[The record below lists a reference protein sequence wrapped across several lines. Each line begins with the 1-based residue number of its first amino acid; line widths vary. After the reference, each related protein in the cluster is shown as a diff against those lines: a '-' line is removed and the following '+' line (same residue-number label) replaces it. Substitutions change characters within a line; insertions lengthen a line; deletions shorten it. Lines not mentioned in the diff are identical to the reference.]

1 MILKQSFISSPN
13 GFNGSTTFVGLHS
26 IFKNELYSK
35 TVNNLQKVKQCNALS
50 GGISVGPKKEHFSQ
64 LGLMLK
70 PINWFF
76 AHFVCVLYPKNNL
89 LLIELKFYLTFKF

>member
-1 MILKQSFISSPN
+1 MYIQ
-13 GFNGSTTFVGLHS
+13 
-26 IFKNELYSK
+26 K
-35 TVNNLQKVKQCNALS
+35 TVNNLQKIKQWNALS
-50 GGISVGPKKEHFSQ
+50 GGISFGPKKRTLSQ

>member
-1 MILKQSFISSPN
+1 M
-13 GFNGSTTFVGLHS
+13 
-26 IFKNELYSK
+26 
-35 TVNNLQKVKQCNALS
+35 S
-50 GGISVGPKKEHFSQ
+50 GGIPVGPKKRTLSQ

-89 LLIELKFYLTFKF
+89 LLIELKFYLTFKFWSKFNPYYGRGPVKVHFHINIPQG